1 MLNLFVAEKLLM
13 YQENE
18 FSYNSI
24 DNNYLK
30 MILLS
35 YENSVQSEALRLV
48 RERFM

>member
-1 MLNLFVAEKLLM
+1 MLNLCCRKVAM

-18 FSYNSI
+18 SSYNII

-30 MILLS
+30 IVLLS